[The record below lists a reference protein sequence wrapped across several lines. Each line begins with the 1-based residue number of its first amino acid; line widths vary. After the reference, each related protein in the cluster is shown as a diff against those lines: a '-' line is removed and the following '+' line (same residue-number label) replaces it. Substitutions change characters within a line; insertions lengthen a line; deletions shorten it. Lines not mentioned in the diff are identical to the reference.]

1 MGALVFNDPCLVAVW
16 PGMGCVA
23 EIAGAYLTQQLAAKP
38 FAEIGPAPYFDLRQA
53 HVKDGL
59 LLPAGL
65 PRSVFYGWRN
75 PLGGRDVVILLG
87 EAQPPVRAWAFCQE
101 VVTFAQALGVQRL
114 FTFSAV
120 ASPIDP
126 RADPRVFAFASEPK
140 LLSDVRR
147 LGAEVFWDGE
157 VTGLN
162 AVLLSAAVE
171 RQMTGACLLG
181 EFPYFASSIPNPKA
195 AAAVLRMFAC
205 LAGVQFGLEE
215 IEGEAKRIEPELC
228 ELHDR
233 LKEAMGGSMPGEDAP
248 EGQDPLGGDR
258 VPPKADDDDAPPSA
272 ELELELELRLDIVS
286 PEPDALAEA
295 MRASDD
301 DDDDDEPWEPSAET
315 IAAVEAM
322 FEEARVDRDRA
333 GELKDLL
340 DVHGLFPRYEDRF
353 LDLFRPRPP
362 GGEGQ
367 P

>member
-87 EAQPPVRAWAFCQE
+87 EAQPPARAWAFCQE

-126 RADPRVFAFASEPK
+126 RTDPRVFAFASEPK

-162 AVLLSAAVE
+162 AVLLSAAIE
-171 RQMTGACLLG
+171 RQLAGACLLG

-205 LAGVQFGLEE
+205 LAGVQFGLDE
-215 IEGEAKRIEPELC
+215 IEGEARRLEPELC

-233 LKEAMGGSMPGEDAP
+233 LKEAMGGSMPGEEAQEGKDA
-248 EGQDPLGGDR
+248 LGGDR
-258 VPPKADDDDAPPSA
+258 VPPTGGEEGDDPPA
-272 ELELELELRLDIVS
+272 IELELRLEVVS
-286 PEPDALAEA
+286 PEPEFLNEA
-295 MRASDD
+295 PGAD
-301 DDDDDEPWEPSAET
+301 DDDDDEGPWDPSPET

-322 FEEARVDRDRA
+322 FEEVRADRDRA
-333 GELKDLL
+333 TELKDLL

-353 LDLFRPRPP
+353 LDLFRPSR
-362 GGEGQ
+362 GEGLT
-367 P
+367 

>member
-126 RADPRVFAFASEPK
+126 RSDPRVFAFASEPK

-162 AVLLSAAVE
+162 AVLLSAAID
-171 RQMTGACLLG
+171 RQMAGACLLG

-205 LAGVQFGLEE
+205 LGGVQFSLDE
-215 IEGEAKRIEPELC
+215 IEGEAKRLEPELC

-233 LKEAMGGSMPGEDAP
+233 LKEAMGGSMPGEDEVAP
-248 EGQDPLGGDR
+248 TGKDALGGDR
-258 VPPKADDDDAPPSA
+258 VPPRGADDDEAPPTV
-272 ELELELELRLDIVS
+272 ELEVELRLDIVS
-286 PEPDALAEA
+286 PDLELNHEVVSEHGHEEEAE
-295 MRASDD
+295 
-301 DDDDDEPWEPSAET
+301 DEPWEPSAET

-322 FEEARVDRDRA
+322 FEEVRLDRDRA
-333 GELKDLL
+333 TELKDLL
-340 DVHGLFPRYEDRF
+340 DVYGLFPRYEDRF
-353 LDLFRPRPP
+353 LDLFRPSR
-362 GGEGQ
+362 GEGL